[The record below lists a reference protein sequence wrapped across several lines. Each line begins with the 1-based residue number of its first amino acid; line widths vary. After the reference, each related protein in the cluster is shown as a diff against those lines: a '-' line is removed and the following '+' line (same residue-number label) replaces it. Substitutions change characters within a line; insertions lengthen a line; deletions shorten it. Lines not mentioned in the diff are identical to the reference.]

1 MDSALGWIG
10 QIAAWVRQFIP
21 KWVIIPTTHG
31 GVKWVKGKRIV
42 ELHPGIHWYWPLV
55 TILRTYPVVR
65 QSVDLRPQV
74 MVSKDTK
81 TFSAGVVVTY
91 TVDNL
96 HLLLSTTFDPDEV
109 MSEISLAAVYDV
121 LSRLDWQDMYTKDI
135 TSILTVAIQDLVA
148 PFGVHVVRAAITEMA
163 PCRVIK
169 LIGAPTPDPTVVM
182 PA

>member
-42 ELHPGIHWYWPLV
+42 ELGPGIHWYWPVV
-55 TILRTYPVVR
+55 TLLQTYPIVR

-74 MVSKDTK
+74 MVSRDQK

-91 TVDNL
+91 TVKDL
-96 HLLLSTTFDPDEV
+96 KQLLSTTFDPDEV
-109 MSEISLAAVYDV
+109 MGEISLAAIYDV
-121 LSRLDWQDMYTKDI
+121 LTKLTLDELQTAAI
-135 TSILTVAIQDLVA
+135 STALTRAIQQLVS
-148 PFGVHVVRAAITEMA
+148 PYGVHVVRAALTEMA
-163 PCRVIK
+163 PCRVVK
-169 LIGAPTPDPTVVM
+169 LIIPPTVSSTHQTG
-182 PA
+182 